1 MSRVKIT
8 NMNDGKL
15 YDATISSM
23 ACKESVINM
32 INEHRL
38 LIHKQRAR
46 RLTEKDLKRMSELN
60 DFLLLDCLEDLEEV
74 GVLKS
79 PFGKIQKNTTILTF

>member
-1 MSRVKIT
+1 
-8 NMNDGKL
+8 MNDGKL

-79 PFGKIQKNTTILTF
+79 PFGKIQKKHNNFNFLN